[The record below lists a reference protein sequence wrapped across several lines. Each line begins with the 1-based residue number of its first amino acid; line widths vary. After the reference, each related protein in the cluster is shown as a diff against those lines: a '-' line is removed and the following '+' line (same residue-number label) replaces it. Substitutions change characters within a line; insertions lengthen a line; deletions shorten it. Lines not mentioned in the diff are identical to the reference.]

1 MVAGADTSSSASKS
15 SGIGS
20 SGSGSSSSY
29 NSLQNRPSKIM
40 CYGEFKI
47 SNSPILLVVDS
58 RPHEK
63 LVTVDSARV
72 IGAHVFIPRQPD
84 IVPPF
89 FIKVDRYA
97 LSSNISANAKGS
109 SPGEGGGM
117 HAIKD
122 FFLPH
127 T

>member
-1 MVAGADTSSSASKS
+1 
-15 SGIGS
+15 
-20 SGSGSSSSY
+20 
-29 NSLQNRPSKIM
+29 M

-47 SNSPILLVVDS
+47 SNSPILLVMDS

-72 IGAHVFIPRQPD
+72 IGAHVFVPRQPD

-97 LSSNISANAKGS
+97 LSSNISANAKGG

-117 HAIKD
+117 YIYMYVAILKH
-122 FFLPH
+122 FLIFESFIPH
-127 T
+127 TYILSCVYIYIPTYMLV